1 MKLKKG
7 NNYQCIKDGKF
18 KTNDFNNYVVT
29 VGTVLYCEAD
39 NILLLPDGRR
49 FVFTGK
55 VDEHF
60 IKYETPEEIKHWKEI
75 REKAAIAALPASV
88 ERVGGLIKMGAKA
101 EHDTIQGEI
110 AGFAVRL
117 ADALVKKLKDE

>member
-7 NNYQCIKDGKF
+7 NNYECIKAAKF
-18 KTNDFNNYVVT
+18 KTNELSNTWVD

-39 NILLLPDGRR
+39 GILLLNDGRR
-49 FVFTGK
+49 IAYSGDTG
-55 VDEHF
+55 EHF
-60 IKYETPEEIKHWKEI
+60 IKYETPEEIKYWKEV
-75 REKAAIAALPASV
+75 RNKAAIAAIPAAV
-88 ERVGGLIKMGAKA
+88 EWVGDLMKNGARA

-117 ADALVKKLKDE
+117 ADALVKELKEE

>member
-7 NNYQCIKDGKF
+7 NNYECIKAAKF
-18 KTNDFNNYVVT
+18 KTNELSNTWVD

-39 NILLLPDGRR
+39 GILLLNDGRR
-49 FVFTGK
+49 IAYSG
-55 VDEHF
+55 DAGEHF
-60 IKYETPEEIKHWKEI
+60 IKYETPEEIKYWKEV
-75 REKAAIAALPASV
+75 RNKAAIAAIPAAV
-88 ERVGGLIKMGAKA
+88 EWVGDLMKNGARA

-117 ADALVKKLKDE
+117 ADALVKELKEE

>member
-7 NNYQCIKDGKF
+7 NNYECIKAAKF
-18 KTNDFNNYVVT
+18 KTNELSNTWVD

-39 NILLLPDGRR
+39 GILLLNDGRR
-49 FVFTGK
+49 IAYSG
-55 VDEHF
+55 DAGEHF
-60 IKYETPEEIKHWKEI
+60 IKYETPEEIKYWKEV
-75 REKAAIAALPASV
+75 RNKAAIAAIPAAV
-88 ERVGGLIKMGAKA
+88 EWVGDLMKNGARA

-117 ADALVKKLKDE
+117 ADALVTELKNV

>member
-18 KTNDFNNYVVT
+18 KTNDFNNCVVT
-29 VGTVLYCEAD
+29 VGTVLYCESD

-60 IKYETPEEIKHWKEI
+60 IKYETPEEIKHWNDL
-75 REKAAIAALPASV
+75 RCKAAIAALPASL
-88 ERVGGLIKMGAKA
+88 EWVGSLMKQGAKA
-101 EHDTIQGEI
+101 EHGTIQGEV
-110 AGFAVRL
+110 ADFAVRL
-117 ADALVKKLKDE
+117 ADALIDELKNE

>member
-7 NNYQCIKDGKF
+7 NNYECIKAAKF
-18 KTNDFNNYVVT
+18 KTNELSNTWVD

-39 NILLLPDGRR
+39 GILLLNDGRR
-49 FVFTGK
+49 IAYSG
-55 VDEHF
+55 DAGEHF
-60 IKYETPEEIKHWKEI
+60 IKYETPEEIKYWKEI
-75 REKAAIAALPASV
+75 RNQAAIAAIPAAV
-88 ERVGGLIKMGAKA
+88 EWVGDLMKNGARA

-117 ADALVKKLKDE
+117 ADALVTELKNV

>member
-7 NNYQCIKDGKF
+7 NNYQCIKAAKF
-18 KTNDFNNYVVT
+18 KTNELSNTWVE

-39 NILLLPDGRR
+39 GILLLNDGRR
-49 FVFTGK
+49 IACSGDADDIFVR
-55 VDEHF
+55 
-60 IKYETPEEIKHWKEI
+60 YETPEEIKHWKEI

-88 ERVGGLIKMGAKA
+88 EWVGGLMKMGAKA
-101 EHDTIQGEI
+101 EHSTIQGEI

-117 ADALVKKLKDE
+117 ADALVKELKDE